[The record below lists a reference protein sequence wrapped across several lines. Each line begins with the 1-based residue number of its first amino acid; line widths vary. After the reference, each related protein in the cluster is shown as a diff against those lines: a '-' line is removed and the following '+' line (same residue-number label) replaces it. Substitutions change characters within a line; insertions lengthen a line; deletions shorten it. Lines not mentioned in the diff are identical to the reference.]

1 MSKNEKYFLN
11 SLRYAPCHA
20 ALSSF
25 QSSGRITADMR
36 FAPRLGAHPNCSL
49 RSQLLISANVKWNNK
64 KFMAIEVIFYLVIFI
79 CICGLAYAMYEVVK
93 NKDYYTP
100 KQIWD
105 RITEEKESKSL
116 SSLPFRLLGLKV
128 PNITSRKFDAIF
140 FLTVLL
146 LFIIIII
153 ISAVMIIIEK
163 L

>member
-1 MSKNEKYFLN
+1 
-11 SLRYAPCHA
+11 
-20 ALSSF
+20 
-25 QSSGRITADMR
+25 
-36 FAPRLGAHPNCSL
+36 
-49 RSQLLISANVKWNNK
+49 
-64 KFMAIEVIFYLVIFI
+64 MAIEVIFYLVIFI